1 MIILVAGSHGATGQ
15 ILVGLLAQGGHAVR
29 AMVRDPAQA
38 AAVEALGGEPLIAD
52 LEADCGHAAAGC
64 DAIVFAAGA
73 GAGSG
78 LVRKETVD
86 YGGAVKLIDAAKAHG
101 ARRYVMLSAQRAGD
115 PESYDGDSDSMRTY
129 LLAKA
134 RADDALRASG
144 LDYTIVRPG
153 LLTNQPGAGTI
164 EAAPIIGRRGEIT
177 RADVAAVMAAT
188 LELGN
193 TVGKTFDLLSGG
205 TPIREAL
212 LALGE

>member
-1 MIILVAGSHGATGQ
+1 MIVLVAGSHGATGQ
-15 ILVGLLAQGGHAVR
+15 RLVALLAQGGHTVR
-29 AMVRDPAQA
+29 AMVRDLAQA
-38 AAVEALGGEPLIAD
+38 PAVAALGGESLIAD

-78 LVRKETVD
+78 PARKETVD
-86 YGGAVKLIDAAKAHG
+86 YGAAVKLIDAARAHG
-101 ARRYVMLSAQRAGD
+101 VRRYIMLSAQRAED
-115 PESYDGDSDSMRTY
+115 PGSYDGESESMRAY

-153 LLTNQPGAGTI
+153 TLTNEPGAGTV

-177 RADVAAVMAAT
+177 RADVAEVIAAT

-193 TVGKTFDLLSGG
+193 TVGKTFDLLSGK

-212 LALGE
+212 LAL